1 MISGFDVAQALDG
14 GIADRQRAWTFIR
27 DFAAA
32 WTEPLTE
39 DDGTPPAE
47 LARAEALLG
56 HPLPTALREFHGLV
70 GARPDLVANQDSLLP
85 PDEIFVDDECEGVLV
100 FRNENQGCAFW
111 GVRLSDLHLDDPPV
125 LLDAGH
131 GWAPC
136 FDRVSLACVEI
147 VLSEA
152 LFGGGGRLYNACEL
166 PAELLGT
173 FPVHF
178 RRVGLPDYP
187 MWTGPDESPVHW
199 YSAPGKL
206 LRQDGLG
213 THSWLHVR
221 GRTRA
226 DLDEICATVPARWS
240 LGYAEPTGGRTYD
253 HEPTPAAVPVAMRSL
268 VSGQGSP

>member
-1 MISGFDVAQALDG
+1 M
-14 GIADRQRAWTFIR
+14 
-27 DFAAA
+27 
-32 WTEPLTE
+32 
-39 DDGTPPAE
+39 
-47 LARAEALLG
+47 
-56 HPLPTALREFHGLV
+56 
-70 GARPDLVANQDSLLP
+70 LP

-166 PAELLGT
+166 SPELLGT
-173 FPVHF
+173 IPVHF

-187 MWTGPDESPVHW
+187 MWTGPDESPVRW

-240 LGYAEPTGGRTYD
+240 LEYAEPTDGRTYD

-268 VSGQGSP
+268 VSGRGSP